1 MYLDFMKLSALIV
14 DDEYSGRIAI
24 KILLEK
30 YFNKIFTEP
39 LLSNNL
45 EDAKEKAGNN
55 KFDICFLD
63 IELNN
68 KSGFD
73 LLPYL
78 DKQTKVIFVTA
89 YSEFA
94 IKAIKE
100 KAYDY
105 LLKPINPT
113 EFNTSIE
120 RFKIDMENVRNNQ
133 FLSIKDQGFN
143 LPILI
148 ADITHI
154 EGNGPYSKIFLINNS
169 SYTVSKTLKN
179 LEATIGSNFI
189 RIHKSYI
196 VNKLNVQNYK
206 KNTLSTNNDLCLPVS
221 RSGLKILAQYF

>member
-30 YFNKIFTEP
+30 YFIKIFTEP

-78 DKQTKVIFVTA
+78 DKQTKD
-89 YSEFA
+89 S
-94 IKAIKE
+94 K
-100 KAYDY
+100 
-105 LLKPINPT
+105 
-113 EFNTSIE
+113 SIE
-120 RFKIDMENVRNNQ
+120 FDSNE
-133 FLSIKDQGFN
+133 L
-143 LPILI
+143 ILI
-148 ADITHI
+148 
-154 EGNGPYSKIFLINNS
+154 
-169 SYTVSKTLKN
+169 
-179 LEATIGSNFI
+179 
-189 RIHKSYI
+189 
-196 VNKLNVQNYK
+196 
-206 KNTLSTNNDLCLPVS
+206 
-221 RSGLKILAQYF
+221 LAFDGRFF